1 MVFEGSDM
9 IGRKG
14 YHSNWI
20 IDVMQRN
27 QRPILLQSVQKGCLV
42 YKVLDQRRR
51 GNLQKKSSRKMA
63 SRVKIPH

>member
-1 MVFEGSDM
+1 METFLSELFQNVWHLVIEGSDM

-20 IDVMQRN
+20 IDMMQRY

-42 YKVLDQRRR
+42 
-51 GNLQKKSSRKMA
+51 
-63 SRVKIPH
+63 